1 MALVMRAAVTGRGGR
16 LQSIETIEIRRL
28 GPLRNPDD
36 PSDET
41 HRYRVRVYAADDF
54 ATVRQEVEVEHRY
67 GDGARRLMWLA
78 LSALPAI

>member
-1 MALVMRAAVTGRGGR
+1 MALVMKVAVTERGGR
-16 LQSIETIEIRRL
+16 LRSIETIEIRRL
-28 GPLRNPDD
+28 EPLRDPDD

-41 HRYRVRVYAADDF
+41 HRYRVRVYESDDL
-54 ATVRQEVEVEHRY
+54 VRVRAEVEVEHRY